1 MDNFRMD
8 MIEEPPVRK
17 PGRPALQLPPAVGL
31 LSPSQR
37 LVLSV
42 FLFMDVCIL
51 AFAVLFLF
59 GKVSLPV

>member
-1 MDNFRMD
+1 MDDFRMD
-8 MIEEPPVRK
+8 MIEEPPVHK
-17 PGRPALQLPPAVGL
+17 PGRPALRLPPAVGS

-42 FLFMDVCIL
+42 FLFMDICIL